1 MLTATQPHPV
11 TTPIPTTLN
20 RAALAFELAAG
31 LNATPE
37 ILSRFGLARDQL
49 KHLIRHDAQFRHQ
62 IREYRREWHAPKNAK
77 ERIRFKA
84 QLAAEDGLLDLYT
97 IFKDQ
102 DAGVTARIEAYKQIV
117 SLADVAPKKDAPD
130 IGSKFSITINLGES
144 PQEAVTIAHVA
155 QVTDA
160 LPEQTP
166 EEVIE

>member
-1 MLTATQPHPV
+1 MLTPSVQM
-11 TTPIPTTLN
+11 TPLPQSLN

-37 ILSRFGLARDQL
+37 ILSRFGLAKDQL
-49 KHLIRHDAQFRHQ
+49 KHLIRHDTQFRHQ

-84 QLAAEDGLLDLYT
+84 QLAAEDGLLDLYA

-144 PQEAVTIAHVA
+144 PQEAVTITQVA
-155 QVTDA
+155 DA
-160 LPEQTP
+160 IPEQTP